1 MKIEKEGVITG
12 FQGGINIYVDK
23 GHSMKVF
30 KSLNQLTYGEL
41 KVGDSYLVDASYG
54 ANAVDNLKKYSNGKI
69 TSLKKKFKYN

>member
-41 KVGDSYLVDASYG
+41 KVGDSYPLFL
-54 ANAVDNLKKYSNGKI
+54 NLLHI
-69 TSLKKKFKYN
+69 RLIQI